1 MVKCCMTSL
10 MSYVSITDVISNVNE
25 CLCDVINL
33 PEYYLIHSDIIA
45 KGHSVMS
52 SVTLAVRDRRAG
64 RLAVRDRN
72 KSPLTNHE

>member
-52 SVTLAVRDRRAG
+52 SVTSGVICCGPA
-64 RLAVRDRN
+64 RLAGPQ
-72 KSPLTNHE
+72 SHHP

>member
-52 SVTLAVRDRRAG
+52 SVTSGVMGLRSRTASRAG
-64 RLAVRDRN
+64 PQQITPD
-72 KSPLTNHE
+72 KS